1 MLQWSLFLNL
11 LFGNLLMHHTSS
23 NQPNNLWY
31 KNYMVLVF
39 VIGLP
44 ALVVI
49 VCLFFIYYSIKIQDS
64 TVRDDWYMD
73 GKALYQD
80 ASRDQMTYDLGISG
94 VMRFEQQDDK
104 TRLRFELNYP
114 AENLTTHTLND
125 GTPLVY
131 PKTLSAK
138 ISHATDISKDRD
150 VALVH
155 QSDNVYYGEVVMD
168 QSPAKY
174 YVQIEN
180 DGAHNWRL
188 VQHETFPVNNISFHP
203 LTSFDHTG
211 NHLPD
216 QRNKRADVSD
226 KVE

>member
-1 MLQWSLFLNL
+1 M
-11 LFGNLLMHHTSS
+11 
-23 NQPNNLWY
+23 
-31 KNYMVLVF
+31 
-39 VIGLP
+39 
-44 ALVVI
+44 
-49 VCLFFIYYSIKIQDS
+49 
-64 TVRDDWYMD
+64 
-73 GKALYQD
+73 
-80 ASRDQMTYDLGISG
+80 
-94 VMRFEQQDDK
+94 
-104 TRLRFELNYP
+104 NYP

-138 ISHATDISKDRD
+138 ISHATDKSKDRD

-168 QSPAKY
+168 QNPAKY

-188 VQHETFPVNNISFHP
+188 VQHEKLPVENIAFYP
-203 LTSFDHTG
+203 LSSFDNTQTT
-211 NHLPD
+211 LPD
-216 QRNKRADVSD
+216 QRDKRADVRD

>member
-1 MLQWSLFLNL
+1 MT
-11 LFGNLLMHHTSS
+11 MPS
-23 NQPNNLWY
+23 NNKPQANIWY
-31 KNYMVLVF
+31 KNYMVLIF

-73 GKALYQD
+73 GKALYHD
-80 ASRDQMTYDLGISG
+80 ASRDQMAYDLGISG
-94 VMRFEQQDDK
+94 VMRFEQANDK

-114 AENLTTHTLND
+114 ADSIASNTLND

-131 PKTLSAK
+131 PDALSVK
-138 ISHATDISKDRD
+138 ISHATDKSKDRD
-150 VALVH
+150 VTLVR
-155 QSDNVYYGEVVMD
+155 QSGNVYYGEVVMD

-174 YVQIEN
+174 YVQVNN

-188 VQHETFPVNNISFHP
+188 VQHEKLPIENIAFYP
-203 LTSFDHTG
+203 LSSFDNTQTTI
-211 NHLPD
+211 PD
-216 QRNKRADVSD
+216 QRDNRADVRD

>member
-1 MLQWSLFLNL
+1 MT
-11 LFGNLLMHHTSS
+11 MPS
-23 NQPNNLWY
+23 NNKPQANIWY
-31 KNYMVLVF
+31 KNYMVLIF

-49 VCLFFIYYSIKIQDS
+49 VCLYFIYFSIKIQDS

-94 VMRFEQQDDK
+94 VMRFEQANDK

-114 AENLTTHTLND
+114 ADSIASNTLND

-131 PKTLSAK
+131 PDALSVK
-138 ISHATDISKDRD
+138 ISHATDKSKDRD
-150 VALVH
+150 VTLVH

-180 DGAHNWRL
+180 NGAHNWRL
-188 VQHETFPVNNISFHP
+188 VQHETFPINNISFHP